1 MPIAQQPHRE
11 LPREQWSCGK
21 RLAAFTILTLSSWA
35 AAFANT
41 VAYYRFENGPAGSVA
56 TSITDSSG
64 NGRNGSI
71 LGSPIY
77 SSSVPP
83 NQANDTLSLSLGSAD
98 GAVFNYPFP
107 FNTLAN
113 ATLEFWV
120 NPSVTSVQY
129 PVLFWTTTGSGDQNR
144 FNITVVP
151 GSGVGMDYREPNGTL
166 HSLVGVGGNAVPVG
180 RWTFVAFVKQGNT
193 YTLYVNNSPVSTVT
207 DINPNLPTSTGWTIN
222 GRATEQPSSCC
233 QFIGL
238 VDEVRI
244 SDQAL
249 SPSQFLDN
257 ISTSYYFSQLAL
269 GGGWQTTLTYINY
282 SPQAVTCVTNFFT
295 DSGAPLMVPFGEGSV
310 STRTDTL
317 QPGQSFHDA
326 SKADLNAPVAQG
338 WAQAACSGSIKAS
351 LLYRLYQQG
360 VPVGEAGVN
369 AMTVPAIKFVSFAE
383 TRTGVAYA
391 NPSTT
396 QSALVTFT
404 VVSSAGVKL
413 GSTNLALL
421 PGAHGAANLGPLLG
435 LQNFTGFVEI
445 TSSVPIV
452 SLSLNFEAF
461 PVFSSLP
468 AGELSDSTTL
478 VFP

>member
-1 MPIAQQPHRE
+1 VPIAQQSHRE
-11 LPREQWSCGK
+11 RPRAQWNCGK
-21 RLAAFTILTLSSWA
+21 RLAAITMVTLGLHA
-35 AAFANT
+35 GAFANT
-41 VAYYRFENGPAGSVA
+41 LAYYRFESGPAGSVA

-83 NQANDTLSLSLGSAD
+83 NQTDDTLSLSLGAAD
-98 GAVFNYPFP
+98 GATFNYPFP

-120 NPSVTSVQY
+120 NPSVTSVQF
-129 PVLFWTTTGSGDQNR
+129 PSLFWTTTGSGDQNR

-151 GSGVGMDYREPNGTL
+151 GVGLGMDYREPNGTL
-166 HSLVGVGGNAVPVG
+166 HSLVGVGGDAVPVG
-180 RWTFVAFVKQGNT
+180 RWTFVAIVKNGNT

-207 DINPNLPTSTGWTIN
+207 DSNPNPPTSTGWTIN

-238 VDEVRI
+238 MDEVRI

-249 SPSQFLDN
+249 GPSQFLDN
-257 ISTSYYFSQLAL
+257 ISASYYFSQLAL
-269 GGGWQTTLTYINY
+269 GGGWQMTLTYINY
-282 SPQAVTCVTNFFT
+282 SPQAVTCVTNFFS
-295 DSGAPLMVPFGEGSV
+295 DSGGPLVVPFGGGSV

-317 QPGQSFHDA
+317 QPGQSFHDV

-338 WAQAACSGSIKAS
+338 WAQAVCNGPIKAS

-369 AMTVPAIKFVSFAE
+369 AMTAPAIKFVSFAE

-391 NPSTT
+391 NPSAT

-404 VVSSAGVKL
+404 VVSTAGAKL
-413 GSTNLALL
+413 GSTNLILS
-421 PGAHGAANLGPLLG
+421 PGGHGAANLGPLLG

-468 AGELSDSTTL
+468 PGELSDSTPM
-478 VFP
+478 VFQ